1 MIGEEGCAGKV
12 VFRGKRV
19 EGRCHFRS
27 RRQCVCSLIHSSL
40 PPLPPPPLLTPLP
53 TLLVSRPTSSNTAAS
68 VLYSGCKCR
77 TKDTSPQHS
86 EMWLWMCTLYLRA
99 RAASPVCVGG
109 GGTAL
114 NVAVKWGSEQY
125 EFPARSGAP
134 AAFRV
139 SGCALTGRP
148 GRPPHPSC
156 SRWYMSG

>member
-1 MIGEEGCAGKV
+1 MCTPPSSSPHLVGQQAHFVEHGCVRFVLGVQMPHEGHLPAALGDVALDVHTVLAGK
-12 VFRGKRV
+12 G
-19 EGRCHFRS
+19 S
-27 RRQCVCSLIHSSL
+27 QSCV
-40 PPLPPPPLLTPLP
+40 
-53 TLLVSRPTSSNTAAS
+53 R
-68 VLYSGCKCR
+68 
-77 TKDTSPQHS
+77 
-86 EMWLWMCTLYLRA
+86 
-99 RAASPVCVGG
+99 GG

-114 NVAVKWGSEQY
+114 NVAVKGGSEQY